1 MTPTIPCYH
10 PDFKYT
16 KSDQHD
22 PLYLWRK
29 FGFDKKQPPQPRKT
43 K

>member
-1 MTPTIPCYH
+1 MTQKHIYDK
-10 PDFKYT
+10 DFRYT
-16 KSDQHD
+16 PSHKMEND
-22 PLYLWRK
+22 YLWRK